1 MSNLW
6 SRIVL
11 GLLCLALVCCSL
23 RAEPG
28 APIDDSAVLA
38 GVIDHY
44 IGAGYAAKKAAPA
57 PLADDAEFMRRVT
70 LDLAGRI
77 PRNSD
82 VRKFLADKSPD
93 KRRQLVGDL
102 LESPHYVNHM
112 TRVWR
117 ALLLPQGNNPQ
128 VQALA
133 PAMEAWLR
141 KRFNNNAAYDRM
153 VRELLTTNVVQT
165 QAMRQALANGGPV
178 DASGVAFFQANDLK
192 PENLAAATS
201 RLFLG
206 VKLECAQCHDHPF
219 AKWSRKQFWEYAAFF
234 SGVGP
239 QMAGQTSG
247 DDQGFIPA
255 ADAAHRHDIKMPGSG
270 AVVQARFLDGKQP
283 AWKEDATTR
292 AELAAWMTAPDNP
305 FFARAAVNRVWAH
318 LFGVGLIDPADD
330 LREDNP
336 PSHPDLLDALAK
348 AFVANHYDLKFLI
361 RAITA
366 SKTYQLTSAVDGP
379 ADDPR
384 LFARMSVKG
393 LTAEQLYDSLALATG
408 FETGDAPDPNG
419 AVNGT
424 VGSGGARAEFLA
436 KFSNVADKRT
446 ETQTSILQALSL
458 MNGRITADAVSLSRS
473 KALAGVLDSPFM
485 DDHQKLD
492 ALYLCALSRPMRA
505 SEAER
510 MVKYVKSGGPS
521 GDSRKALAD
530 VFWVLL
536 NSSEFI
542 FNH

>member
-1 MSNLW
+1 MSKLW
-6 SRIVL
+6 SRI
-11 GLLCLALVCCSL
+11 GPSALCLALVCCSL
-23 RAEPG
+23 RAESPA
-28 APIDDSAVLA
+28 APSNDPAALA
-38 GVIDHY
+38 DVIDHY
-44 IGAGYAAKKAAPA
+44 IGAGYAAKKATPA

-70 LDLAGRI
+70 LDLAGCI

-82 VRKFLADKSPD
+82 VRKFLADKSPN
-93 KRRQLVGDL
+93 KRRQLVADL

-141 KRFNNNAAYDRM
+141 IRFNDNAPYDRM

-165 QAMRQALANGGPV
+165 QAMQQALNNGGPV

-239 QMAGQTSG
+239 QMAGQTN
-247 DDQGFIPA
+247 DDNQGFIPA
-255 ADAAHRHDIKMPGSG
+255 ADAAHRHDITMPGSG
-270 AVVQARFLDGKQP
+270 AVIQARFLDGKQP
-283 AWKEDATTR
+283 AWKEDVSTR
-292 AELAAWMTAPDNP
+292 TALAAWMTSPDNP

-318 LFGVGLIDPADD
+318 LFGIGLIDPADD

-336 PSHPDLLDALAK
+336 PSHPELLDALAK
-348 AFVANHYDLKFLI
+348 AFVANHYDLKYLI
-361 RAITA
+361 KAITL

-408 FETGDAPDPNG
+408 FEGGDND
-419 AVNGT
+419 
-424 VGSGGARAEFLA
+424 GARAEFVA
-436 KFSNVADKRT
+436 KFSNIADKRT

-458 MNGRITADAVSLSRS
+458 MNGRITADAVSVTRS

-485 DDHQKLD
+485 DDRQKLD
-492 ALYLCALSRPMRA
+492 ALYICALSRPMRA
-505 SEAER
+505 GEAER
-510 MVKYVKSGGPS
+510 MLKYVKSGGPS

>member
-1 MSNLW
+1 MSHLS
-6 SRIVL
+6 SRIGL
-11 GLLCLALVCCSL
+11 GILCLAVVCSSV

-28 APIDDSAVLA
+28 APINEPAALA
-38 GVIDHY
+38 ALIDHY
-44 IGAGYAAKKAAPA
+44 IGEGYVAAKAAPV
-57 PLADDAEFMRRVT
+57 PIADDAEFIRRVS

-82 VRKFLADKSPD
+82 VRKFLDDKSPD
-93 KRRQLVGDL
+93 KRRRLVADL

-141 KRFNNNAAYDRM
+141 KRFNDNAPYDRM
-153 VRELLTTNVVQT
+153 VRELLTTNVVQS
-165 QAMRQALANGGPV
+165 QAMRQAVENGGPV
-178 DASGVAFFQANDLK
+178 DASGVAFFQANELK

-239 QMAGQTSG
+239 QMTGQPDADPDFTMAS
-247 DDQGFIPA
+247 
-255 ADAAHRHDIKMPGSG
+255 DAAHRHDIKMPGSG
-270 AVVQARFLDGKQP
+270 AVIQARFLDGKQP
-283 AWKEDATTR
+283 AWKEEVATR
-292 AELAAWMTAPDNP
+292 AELAAWMTSQDNP
-305 FFARAAVNRVWAH
+305 FFARAAVNRIWAH
-318 LFGVGLIDPADD
+318 LFGIGLIDPADD
-330 LREDNP
+330 LRDDNP
-336 PSHPDLLDALAK
+336 ASHPELLDALAK
-348 AFVANHYDLKFLI
+348 AFVANHYDLKYLI
-361 RAITA
+361 KAITA

-408 FETGDAPDPNG
+408 FEGGNG
-419 AVNGT
+419 NG
-424 VGSGGARAEFLA
+424 GERAEFLA
-436 KFSNVADKRT
+436 KFSNIADKRT

-458 MNGRITADAVSLSRS
+458 MNGRVTADAVSLSRS

-505 SEAER
+505 GEAER
-510 MVKYVKSGGPS
+510 MMKYVKSD
-521 GDSRKALAD
+521 DSRKALAD
-530 VFWVLL
+530 VFWALL
-536 NSSEFI
+536 NSGEFI

>member
-6 SRIVL
+6 SRIGL
-11 GLLCLALVCCSL
+11 GLLCVALACSSV
-23 RAEPG
+23 RAEPA
-28 APIDDSAVLA
+28 APINDPAALA
-38 GVIDHY
+38 ALIDHY
-44 IGAGYAAKKAAPA
+44 VGEGYVAGKATPV
-57 PLADDAEFMRRVT
+57 PLADDAEFIRRVS

-82 VRKFLADKSPD
+82 VRKFLDDKSPD
-93 KRRQLVGDL
+93 KRRQFVADL

-141 KRFNNNAAYDRM
+141 KRFNDNVPYDRM

-165 QAMRQALANGGPV
+165 QAMRQALDNGGPV
-178 DASGVAFFQANDLK
+178 DASGVAFFQANELK

-239 QMAGQTSG
+239 QMTGQPDADPDFTMAS
-247 DDQGFIPA
+247 
-255 ADAAHRHDIKMPGSG
+255 DAAHRHDIKMPGSG
-270 AVVQARFLDGKQP
+270 AVIQARFLDGKQP
-283 AWKEDATTR
+283 AWKEEVATRT
-292 AELAAWMTAPDNP
+292 ELAAWMTSPDNP

-318 LFGVGLIDPADD
+318 LFGIGLIDPADD

-336 PSHPDLLDALAK
+336 PSHPELLDALAK
-348 AFVANHYDLKFLI
+348 AFIANHYDLKFLI
-361 RAITA
+361 RAITS
-366 SKTYQLTSAVDGP
+366 SKTYQLTSAIDGP

-408 FETGDAPDPNG
+408 FDDGNG
-419 AVNGT
+419 GE
-424 VGSGGARAEFLA
+424 RAEFLA
-436 KFSNVADKRT
+436 KFSNSADKRT

-485 DDHQKLD
+485 DDRQKLD

-505 SEAER
+505 GEAER
-510 MVKYVKSGGPS
+510 MVKYVKTGD
-521 GDSRKALAD
+521 DSRKALAD
-530 VFWVLL
+530 IFWALL